1 MRIAV
6 AGAGIAGLTAA
17 IALAE
22 RGFDVEVYERAAD
35 LEEVGAGIQLSPN
48 AMAVLDR
55 LGLAT
60 EIAPSLVEPQ
70 AIEIYDA
77 AHGVRLT
84 RIPLGETARRRYGS
98 PYCVVHRADLQA
110 TLLAVART
118 RERIVLELGAEVENA
133 RAIERGM
140 GFDAGVRT
148 VSTDVLVAA
157 DGVHSA
163 LRTAYFGRPAAQRVG
178 RTAWRAELPMT
189 EVPDIVPRDC
199 TGLWLAPGAHL
210 VHYPVQAG
218 RRLNVVLIATGDTAE
233 PPVAPFGP
241 LGSRLIELVPSWTR
255 WPLWTVDPA
264 EPWARGPAVLIGDAA
279 HAMLPTAAQG
289 GAQAIED
296 AWTLAELLAER
307 PTDPIA
313 ALEAF
318 ERMRRPRV
326 ERVVRAAQNNLLIY
340 GLRGVPAFAR
350 NSVLKALPAN
360 LHLARLDWLYAWH
373 PGKKA

>member
-22 RGFDVEVYERAAD
+22 RGFDVELYERAAD
-35 LEEVGAGIQLSPN
+35 LEEIGAGIQLSPN
-48 AMAVLDR
+48 AMAVLER
-55 LGLAT
+55 LGLAS
-60 EIAPSLVEPQ
+60 EIAPSLIKPE

-98 PYCVVHRADLQA
+98 PYCLVHRADLQA
-110 TLLAVART
+110 VLLAVART
-118 RERIVLELGAEVENA
+118 RERIALNLGAEVESV
-133 RAIERGM
+133 RATERGIVFNV
-140 GFDAGVRT
+140 GGRK

-163 LRTAYFGRPAAQRVG
+163 LRTAYFGRPEAQRVG
-178 RTAWRAELPMT
+178 STAWRAALPMT
-189 EVPDIVPRDC
+189 EVPDFVPRDC

-233 PPVAPFGP
+233 PPTAPFGP
-241 LGSRLIELVPSWTR
+241 LASRLVEMISSWTR

-264 EPWARGPAVLIGDAA
+264 GPWARGPAVLIGDAA

-307 PTDPIA
+307 PADPAA
-313 ALEAF
+313 ALKAF
-318 ERMRRPRV
+318 ERTRRPRV
-326 ERVVRAAQNNLLIY
+326 ERVVRAAQNNLFIC
-340 GLRGVPAFAR
+340 GLRGFQAQAR
-350 NSVLKALPAN
+350 NGILKMLPAN
-360 LHLARLDWLYAWH
+360 LHLARLDWLYAWR
-373 PGKKA
+373 PSKKA